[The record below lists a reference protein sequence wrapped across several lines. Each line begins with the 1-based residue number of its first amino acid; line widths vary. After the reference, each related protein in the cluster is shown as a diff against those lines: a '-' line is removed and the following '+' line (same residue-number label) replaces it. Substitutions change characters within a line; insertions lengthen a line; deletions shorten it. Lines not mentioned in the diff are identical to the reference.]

1 MNDDIQRFAV
11 AQSLYKALA
20 EQVKTGEPDNLR
32 GRVDDM
38 LRADNREKGTDRFR
52 LMVNGS
58 EVGTLT
64 LRQGRETTRLV
75 VEDELAFVDWL
86 FTDGIGYLYQFLHTP
101 KGRALVDFMASAIV
115 AAGEVP
121 RGCTA
126 YTEPAHFEGTVVR
139 GCDVEK
145 VADARGLNLPQAVR
159 YALTGEVEDDG

>member
-11 AQSLYKALA
+11 AQSLYKALG
-20 EQVKTGEPDNLR
+20 EQVRTGVPDNLR

-38 LRADNREKGTDRFR
+38 LRADFKEKGTDRFR

-58 EVGTLT
+58 EVGTLS
-64 LRQGRETTRLV
+64 LKQGREAVRLI
-75 VEDELAFVDWL
+75 VEDELAFVDWM

-101 KGRALVDFMASAIV
+101 KGRTLVDFMASSIV
-115 AAGEVP
+115 ADGEVP

-139 GCDVEK
+139 GCEVEK
-145 VADARGLNLPQAVR
+145 VADALGLNLPQAAV
-159 YALTGEVEDDG
+159 YALTGEVEQDG

>member
-38 LRADNREKGTDRFR
+38 LRADNREKGTDRYR

-86 FTDGIGYLYQFLHTP
+86 FTGGIGYLYQI
-101 KGRALVDFMASAIV
+101 GRAHV
-115 AAGEVP
+115 
-121 RGCTA
+121 
-126 YTEPAHFEGTVVR
+126 
-139 GCDVEK
+139 
-145 VADARGLNLPQAVR
+145 
-159 YALTGEVEDDG
+159 